1 MTTAGLKV
9 TKTLLK
15 QMSALKAVNI
25 NLIQF
30 EPIVTMATAAAEM
43 AARTHSNNPPGNETR
58 LIRLRG
64 QTPPHEHTYHQAT
77 AFCS

>member
-1 MTTAGLKV
+1 
-9 TKTLLK
+9 
-15 QMSALKAVNI
+15 MSALKAVNI

-64 QTPPHEHTYHQAT
+64 QTPPHEHISPGNGFLFVNGLT
-77 AFCS
+77 